1 MKNIVPSKCFTVF
14 HGHYAAADN
23 TAAGNDF
30 RIDVLEDKNWI
41 GLVTLQLVAEAADT
55 GTSTLDVVIKASL
68 DAGTTYNTL
77 LSFTQI
83 TGGSA
88 GNEIKQITI
97 PAGAL
102 LKTDI
107 NLGSATTYPVTLYA
121 QGAIHGGSGN

>member
-1 MKNIVPSKCFTVF
+1 MFRITPSKCFTVF
-14 HGHYAAADN
+14 HDHLA
-23 TAAGNDF
+23 AAGNGAAANDF
-30 RIDVLEDKNWI
+30 RLGVLEDKNWV

-55 GTSTLDVVIKASL
+55 GTSTLDVVITASL
-68 DAGTTYNTL
+68 DGGTTYNTL

-121 QGAIHGGSGN
+121 TGAIAGGSGN